1 MNVNRPVCG
10 VIEWDVPND
19 ETGCN
24 EDLTYKIRVYSGP
37 SYTSTVSGE
46 RKVFSTDTNSLTFTA
61 ADVAS
66 GRPLYAIVSCDL
78 SVQ

>member
-1 MNVNRPVCG
+1 MNVNRPACG
-10 VIEWDVPND
+10 VIEWDIPND

-24 EDLTYKIRVYSGP
+24 EDITYKIRMYSGS
-37 SYTSTVSGE
+37 SYASTESE
-46 RKVFSTDTNSLTFTA
+46 EKTVFATDTNSLTFTA